1 MYHGDYRISQS
12 GRFWWPLF
20 DSNFYTVNVI
30 FGWNHVYFIPEKFYI
45 FFHFWESDDAKNFAI
60 IFDGFDTRKKR
71 FRLVSDFKWFAI
83 RQHRYR
89 WVEQKSTFSEGD
101 LS

>member
-1 MYHGDYRISQS
+1 MYHGDYRMSQS

-30 FGWNHVYFIPEKFYI
+30 FGWNQLYQ
-45 FFHFWESDDAKNFAI
+45 KNFTSFGNKMSKKFAI

-71 FRLVSDFKWFAI
+71 FRPVSDFFRAQLYLTKVSL
-83 RQHRYR
+83 RY
-89 WVEQKSTFSEGD
+89 
-101 LS
+101 L